1 MQPPFTPIIHD
12 ISIHAL
18 LAESDPPIM
27 SPSGMNSNFNP
38 RSPCGER
45 LSGLV
50 VLVKV
55 PGISIHALLA
65 ESDLGFCPWQPWSRP
80 ISIHALL
87 AESDRNLAATLDGM
101 QEISIHALL
110 AESDNM
116 QFSPSRGEGI
126 SIHAL
131 LAESDVSLCRII
143 THNRAISIHALLA
156 ESDPCP
162 MVWSAR
168 MEYFNPRS
176 PCGERRLLLLPPN
189 LHTIFQSTL
198 SLRRA
203 TVAPYEYVYSF
214 RFQSTLSLR
223 RATARPTQSDAL
235 YTHFNPR
242 SPCGERPVTMESPQH

>member
-80 ISIHALL
+80 
-87 AESDRNLAATLDGM
+87 
-101 QEISIHALL
+101 
-110 AESDNM
+110 
-116 QFSPSRGEGI
+116 
-126 SIHAL
+126 
-131 LAESDVSLCRII
+131 
-143 THNRAISIHALLA
+143 ISIHALLA

>member
-1 MQPPFTPIIHD
+1 MVSFQSTLSLRRATLQPPFTPIIHD

-87 AESDRNLAATLDGM
+87 AESDDRRFY
-101 QEISIHALL
+101 
-110 AESDNM
+110 
-116 QFSPSRGEGI
+116 FS
-126 SIHAL
+126 AFDL
-131 LAESDVSLCRII
+131 V
-143 THNRAISIHALLA
+143 
-156 ESDPCP
+156 
-162 MVWSAR
+162 
-168 MEYFNPRS
+168 
-176 PCGERRLLLLPPN
+176 
-189 LHTIFQSTL
+189 FQSTL

-203 TVAPYEYVYSF
+203 TRQGHRGGWRLP
-214 RFQSTLSLR
+214 
-223 RATARPTQSDAL
+223 
-235 YTHFNPR
+235 
-242 SPCGERPVTMESPQH
+242 